1 MMSRSLFV
9 TLAVALATVA
19 VKADDWPSWRG
30 PDATG
35 VSSERTLPTRWS
47 ATENVAW
54 KAPIAGVGIST
65 PIVSGDR
72 VFVTSQIGTGV
83 SRQGPRLVQ
92 GGDAA
97 AMGERALGSGRDETN
112 PLVLRELQSEPLLNK
127 TDVARR
133 YGRALWRAYDDSKK
147 QSAKISPE
155 QKQLVD
161 LVASRDSP
169 CYFPKDQTRR
179 YMSRSETDSFGGKL
193 NSLDRMAVK
202 SPVAPP
208 RAGCWWPEG
217 NPSGCR
223 ACPPTRGR
231 TVRRALPG

>member
-1 MMSRSLFV
+1 MRRMMNRSLFV
-9 TLAVALATVA
+9 TLAVALAATVA

-30 PDATG
+30 PEATG

-97 AMGERALGSGRDETN
+97 AMGERALGSGRATPTD
-112 PLVLRELQSEPLLNK
+112 PNK
-127 TDVARR
+127 T
-133 YGRALWRAYDDSKK
+133 
-147 QSAKISPE
+147 
-155 QKQLVD
+155 
-161 LVASRDSP
+161 
-169 CYFPKDQTRR
+169 
-179 YMSRSETDSFGGKL
+179 
-193 NSLDRMAVK
+193 
-202 SPVAPP
+202 
-208 RAGCWWPEG
+208 
-217 NPSGCR
+217 
-223 ACPPTRGR
+223 
-231 TVRRALPG
+231 